1 MREGPTDRQSIIH
14 SLSFRVKVRDDV
26 CILKIIN
33 FQSSRYQDIRRH
45 ILRIETRLDRV
56 NIVVST
62 SISLPPKIVSYVI
75 RRQRIY
81 ISVRCQNPQLLHCL
95 ALEITFLSSQKR
107 VRTSTMSHIIIFSS
121 HLRVT
126 YDIQNNNIC
135 GCRLF
140 FLVRGTYTSFRSL
153 CIVGQSHFWHK
164 IHEMHTTWL
173 TSYVCIHSL
182 FPRRYSS
189 QLWA

>member
-1 MREGPTDRQSIIH
+1 MYSQN
-14 SLSFRVKVRDDV
+14 
-26 CILKIIN
+26 N
-33 FQSSRYQDIRRH
+33 FQSSRTRYQDIRRH

-81 ISVRCQNPQLLHCL
+81 ISVRCQNDDLRDPQLLHCL

-107 VRTSTMSHIIIFSS
+107 VRTSTMCHIIIFSS

-135 GCRLF
+135 GCRPF

-173 TSYVCIHSL
+173 TSYVYIASFHAGIPL
-182 FPRRYSS
+182 NFGPN
-189 QLWA
+189 L